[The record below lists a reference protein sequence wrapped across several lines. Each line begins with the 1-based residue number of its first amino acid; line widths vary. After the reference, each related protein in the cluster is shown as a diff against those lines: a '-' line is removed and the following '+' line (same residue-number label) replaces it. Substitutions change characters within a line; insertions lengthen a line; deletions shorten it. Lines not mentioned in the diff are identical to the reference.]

1 MSELTLT
8 VMRLGFLAVL
18 WLFVIVAIQV
28 IRSDLFGTKV
38 NPRSSRRGT
47 NATAAGGAATATP
60 VTAARAAAPAQ
71 TGPAAGQTQGGGG
84 RRRGGPTQLVVVQGS
99 LAGTTVALQGQTIT
113 LGRAHDSTIVLDDD
127 YASSRHAR
135 IYPDQTGQW
144 TVEDLGSTNGTYLDR
159 QRLTA
164 PTPLQPGM
172 PIRIGRT
179 VIELR
184 K

>member
-18 WLFVIVAIQV
+18 WLFVIVAVQV

-38 NPRSSRRGT
+38 NPRSSRRGAS
-47 NATAAGGAATATP
+47 ATAAGGAATAT
-60 VTAARAAAPAQ
+60 AARAAAPTQA
-71 TGPAAGQTQGGGG
+71 GPAAAGQTQGGGG